1 VHENLQAETAM
12 TRMSKARAT
21 KNMFEAWASRH
32 KLIIIA
38 EGMKPEGLVSWL
50 NGTAGRR
57 STARVSRIIELLQRE
72 RAIESLKSSRIAAE
86 QLRAA
91 KLITSVPESP
101 LELNKLLLRY
111 WVSPRLMF
119 LEDGPQVVYFSTRKS
134 RDRVEIGEIAAV
146 MCVTYLG
153 SRDELDRIR
162 KCQCGKYFLAR
173 RLDQLYCQT
182 KCRVRYHQSAA
193 DFKAKRRKYQ
203 REWYH
208 LKKSG
213 KVK

>member
-1 VHENLQAETAM
+1 
-12 TRMSKARAT
+12 MSKAKTPTR
-21 KNMFEAWASRH
+21 NAWINWALRH

-38 EGMKPEGLVSWL
+38 DGTSPERLVSWL
-50 NGTAGRR
+50 NGTAGT
-57 STARVSRIIELLQRE
+57 SSNDRVSRIIELLQKE
-72 RAIESLKSSRIAAE
+72 RAIHSLASSRTGAE
-86 QLRAA
+86 RQRAA
-91 KLITSVPESP
+91 RLIASISESP
-101 LELNKLLLRY
+101 LELNDLLLRY

-119 LEDGPQVVYFSTRKS
+119 LEDGPQITYFSTGKT
-134 RDRVEIGEIAAV
+134 RDTVEMGEIGAV

-153 SRDELDRIR
+153 SRDELDRVR
-162 KCQCGKYFLAR
+162 KCQCGKYFLAH

-182 KCRVRYHQSAA
+182 KCRVRYHQSTD